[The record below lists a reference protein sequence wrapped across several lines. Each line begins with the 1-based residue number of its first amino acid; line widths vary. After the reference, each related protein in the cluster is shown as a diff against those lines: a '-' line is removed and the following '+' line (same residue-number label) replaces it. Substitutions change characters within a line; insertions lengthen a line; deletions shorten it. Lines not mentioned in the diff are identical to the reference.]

1 MQFSGKVIAVA
12 CSAEYKFSKPPVS
25 SIELIE
31 GQGIRGDAHCGA
43 TVKHR
48 SRVAADP
55 SQPNLRQV
63 HLMHSELF
71 EELANKGFSIAPGY
85 MGENITTHGIDL
97 LALPRDT
104 LFRVGEAELRIT
116 GLRNPCNQLNL
127 FQLGLMQ
134 AVLDKAE
141 DGTLIRKAGIMAIVT
156 KSGFIHT
163 DDEIKVELPKPPF
176 LRLERV

>member
-1 MQFSGKVIAVA
+1 MQLSGKVIAVA
-12 CSAEYKFSKPPVS
+12 YSAEHVFSKTLVS

-48 SRVAADP
+48 SRVASDP

-71 EELANKGFSIAPGY
+71 EELANKGFKIAPGD

-97 LALPRDT
+97 LALPRNT
-104 LFRVGEAELRIT
+104 LLHIGEAELHIT

-127 FQLGLMQ
+127 FQPRLMQ
-134 AVLDKAE
+134 ALLDKAE
-141 DGTLIRKAGIMAIVT
+141 NGTLIRKAGIMAIVT
-156 KSGFIHT
+156 KSGFVHT
-163 DDEIKVELPKPPF
+163 DDEIKVELPKAPF